1 MNTKKKRWI
10 KNINPSHLFLWGYE
24 YAKLYKELD
33 EGKGKLKPQKT
44 IAERV
49 KLIPVKRKAK
59 KNQMIQQKK
68 GLVSPIPSL
77 VADEEE
83 KFVQIQAIALP

>member
-59 KNQMIQQKK
+59 KKIR
-68 GLVSPIPSL
+68 
-77 VADEEE
+77 
-83 KFVQIQAIALP
+83 